1 MKQFFAAILFFLSM
15 HAVAYDP
22 SYGIPNGQF
31 PNELSKQGLPA
42 AFPCYEN
49 NGTLVCVWMLADRKL
64 EWIDENGI
72 RRWAI
77 NRDIGNCVRGTC
89 QSNGKELGFYN
100 GKAKRFVI
108 STWYY
113 VDTSIEGQPVAYLW
127 DTGPGFGGDRIAYSE
142 SAELLYDFY
151 IRSNITESRA
161 LQMTVGH
168 YNGGLEQ
175 YKLDSQKRHEDK
187 GTPSVST
194 NFTEIKEAWCNPR
207 MDDECF
213 VNGQKVS
220 MAEVKRLLP
229 KVDFD
234 EVMSNGGVCEFPIC
248 YDYTGK
254 PIGVR

>member
-1 MKQFFAAILFFLSM
+1 MKSSLALMLLIISSVVQAM
-15 HAVAYDP
+15 DNT
-22 SYGIPNGQF
+22 YGIPNGQF
-31 PNELSKQGLPA
+31 PDELSKQGLPV

-64 EWIDENGI
+64 EWVDENGI
-72 RRWAI
+72 RRWAM
-77 NRDIGNCVRGTC
+77 NRAIGNCVRGTC
-89 QSNGKELGFYN
+89 QSNGKQLGFYN
-100 GKAKRFVI
+100 GEATRFVI

-113 VDTSIEGQPVAYLW
+113 VDTSTEGQPVAYLW
-127 DTGPGFGGDRIAYSE
+127 DTGPGFGGDRIAYPE
-142 SAELLYDFY
+142 SAEMLYDFY
-151 IRSNITESRA
+151 IRSNLTESRA
-161 LQMTVGH
+161 LKMTGGH

-175 YKLDSQKRHEDK
+175 YKLDSQKHHGAEE
-187 GTPSVST
+187 TPSVKD
-194 NFTEIKEAWCNPR
+194 NFSEIKEAWCNPR

-213 VNGQKVS
+213 VNGQKVTKN
-220 MAEVKRLLP
+220 EIKRLLP